1 MSVIVKRYS
10 EDELLPLSGL
20 SQISFCDRRWALIH
34 LESVWVENRFTAEG
48 EQLHE
53 RAHSAEPESRPGVLV
68 RRTLPLHSFRLGL
81 SGQADVVE
89 FLPSDSETAVRLP
102 GRSGKWQAYPVEYKR
117 SRDKAGSIAYRIQ
130 LCAQAM
136 CLEEMLQT
144 TVLQGAIFDAST
156 RRRQEVRFEVS
167 VRKEVT
173 RLAEQMHALIQAGV
187 TPPAVLKKECRNC
200 SLNTYCMPAM
210 LASGPSVSKYLER
223 MTRSAE

>member
-1 MSVIVKRYS
+1 MTAKLYS

-34 LESVWVENRFTAEG
+34 LESVWEVNRFTAEG

-68 RRTLPLHSFRLGL
+68 RRTLPLHSFQLGL

-89 FLPSDSETAVRLP
+89 FHPSDSDTAVRLS

-144 TVLQGAIFDAST
+144 TIPEGAIFDAST
-156 RRRQEVRFEVS
+156 KRRQEVRFEDS
-167 VRKEVT
+167 VRNEVV
-173 RLAEQMHALIQAGV
+173 RLAEHMHSLFQAEV
-187 TPPAVLKKECRNC
+187 TPPAVLKKACRNC
-200 SLNTYCMPAM
+200 SLNTYCMPET
-210 LASGPSVSKYLER
+210 LAPGPSVAKYLER
-223 MTRSAE
+223 MMRSAE

>member
-1 MSVIVKRYS
+1 MTAKLYS

-34 LESVWVENRFTAEG
+34 LESVWQENRFTAEG

-81 SGQADVVE
+81 SGQADIVE
-89 FLPSDSETAVRLP
+89 FHPSDSESAVRLS
-102 GRSGKWQAYPVEYKR
+102 GRSGKWQTYPVEYKR

-144 TVLQGAIFDAST
+144 TIPEGAIFDAST
-156 RRRQEVRFEVS
+156 RRRQEVRFEAS
-167 VRKEVT
+167 VRNEVV
-173 RLAEQMHALIQAGV
+173 RLAEQMHSLFQAGV
-187 TPPAVLKKECRNC
+187 TPPAVLKKACRNC
-200 SLNTYCMPAM
+200 SLNTYCMPTT
-210 LASGPSVSKYLER
+210 LAPAPSVSKYLER
-223 MTRSAE
+223 MLRSAE

>member
-1 MSVIVKRYS
+1 VTTKLYS

-34 LESVWVENRFTAEG
+34 LESVWQENRFTAEG

-81 SGQADVVE
+81 SGQADIVE
-89 FLPSDSETAVRLP
+89 FHPSSSETAVRLP
-102 GRSGKWQAYPVEYKR
+102 GRSGKWQAYPIEYKR

-130 LCAQAM
+130 LCAQAI

-144 TVLQGAIFDAST
+144 AIPEGAIFDAST
-156 RRRQEVRFEVS
+156 RRRQQVRFEPS
-167 VRKEVT
+167 VRNEVA
-173 RLAEQMHALIQAGV
+173 RLAERMHSLFQTGV
-187 TPPAVLKKECRNC
+187 TPPAMLKKACRNC
-200 SLNTYCMPAM
+200 SLNTYCMPAT
-210 LASGPSVSKYLER
+210 LAPGPSVAKYLER
-223 MTRSAE
+223 MVRSAE

>member
-1 MSVIVKRYS
+1 MIVKRYS

-144 TVLQGAIFDAST
+144 AVLQGAIFDAST